1 MEGLM
6 ETVNL
11 QLPDRTDTR
20 LDEAMKTLRTNIQF
34 SGSNLKVIMLTS
46 TVPSEGKSTTS
57 WRTAMAFAQ
66 MGKKTL
72 YIDADIRKSVFAK
85 RMQPDKETFGLS
97 QYLSGQR
104 SLVEIVYHTNA
115 ANLDVVF
122 AGPYAPN
129 PTELFEEKAF
139 ADLIQYGRDNYDMTI
154 IDTAP
159 LGSVIDAAIIAPQTD
174 GAIMVVESG
183 NIGYKMLNKTKFQ
196 LQKTGVKVLGIV
208 LNKVP
213 MQKGSYYGSY
223 YYGKYYG
230 KYDNYYK

>member
-1 MEGLM
+1 M
-6 ETVNL
+6 ETVRL
-11 QLPDRTDTR
+11 QLPEETDAR
-20 LDEAMKTLRTNIQF
+20 LDEAIKTLRTNIQF
-34 SGSNLKVIMLTS
+34 SGSNLKVVMLTS
-46 TVPSEGKSTTS
+46 TVPSEGKSMTS
-57 WRTAMAFAQ
+57 WRTAFAFAQ
-66 MGKKTL
+66 MGRKTL
-72 YIDADIRKSVFAK
+72 YIDADIRKSGFVQ
-85 RMQPDKETFGLS
+85 RMHPDKEVVGLS

-104 SLVEIVYHTNA
+104 ELSESIYHTNA
-115 ANLDVVF
+115 ENLDVVF

-139 ADLIQYGRDNYDMTI
+139 TELIQYGRDHYDMVI
-154 IDTAP
+154 VDTAP

-196 LQKTGVKVLGIV
+196 LQKTGVKLLGVV
-208 LNKVP
+208 LNRVP

-230 KYDNYYK
+230 KYDNYY

>member
-1 MEGLM
+1 M
-6 ETVNL
+6 ETVRL
-11 QLPDRTDTR
+11 QLPAETDTR
-20 LDEAMKTLRTNIQF
+20 MDEAIKTLRTNIQF
-34 SGSNLKVIMLTS
+34 SGSNLKVVMLTS

-57 WRTAMAFAQ
+57 WRTALAFAQ

-72 YIDADIRKSVFAK
+72 YIDADIRKSVFAQ
-85 RMQPDKETFGLS
+85 RMHPDKEVFGLS

-104 SLVEIVYHTNA
+104 GLAESVYHTNA
-115 ANLDVVF
+115 ENLDLVF

-139 ADLIQYGRDNYDMTI
+139 TDLIQYGRDHYDMVI

-196 LQKTGVKVLGIV
+196 LQKTGVKLLGVV

-230 KYDNYYK
+230 KYDNYY